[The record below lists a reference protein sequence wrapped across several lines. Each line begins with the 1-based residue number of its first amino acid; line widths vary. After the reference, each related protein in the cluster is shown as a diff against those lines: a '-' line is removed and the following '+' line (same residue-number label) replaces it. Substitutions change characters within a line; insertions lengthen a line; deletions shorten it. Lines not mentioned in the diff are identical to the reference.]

1 MEEIKAQFETN
12 FFGAVRVMQAVIPIM
27 REQRSGKIVNI
38 SSMAG
43 KISFP
48 LDSIYH
54 RTKFG
59 LEGLSESIQ
68 YELEPFGIKS
78 ILIEPGAINSNFMM
92 NLKMTASGQDNNK
105 NSPYRQLTNNILEA
119 FKQMIQNTTDPS
131 EVAKTILQAV
141 MTDNPDFMYVVGK
154 DAAMLLEARKICLIE
169 NFRTYSKNSLI
180 CRTYKRSNYCNS
192 HTVSFR
198 AFNNVHTRASY
209 TSYPSL

>member
-59 LEGLSESIQ
+59 LEV
-68 YELEPFGIKS
+68 Y
-78 ILIEPGAINSNFMM
+78 
-92 NLKMTASGQDNNK
+92 
-105 NSPYRQLTNNILEA
+105 Y
-119 FKQMIQNTTDPS
+119 
-131 EVAKTILQAV
+131 
-141 MTDNPDFMYVVGK
+141 
-154 DAAMLLEARKICLIE
+154 
-169 NFRTYSKNSLI
+169 
-180 CRTYKRSNYCNS
+180 
-192 HTVSFR
+192 TV
-198 AFNNVHTRASY
+198 
-209 TSYPSL
+209 